1 MGREILPL
9 GELPRSA
16 TAPANPRPCSECPW
30 RTENHGQPHPDGWF
44 TKRNRDRLW
53 AKLRRGESMS
63 CHKTDPSNPVPTGVD
78 PVKAGT
84 TVHECTGALI
94 LQQRETMNYQA
105 CQGHLPTYKAT
116 HPKGM
121 TRIGLVTMVERTIF
135 GGVPLL
141 GAGVAMAR
149 PNLNEPV
156 SHDGLNWNPPTESTD
171 ADPR

>member
-1 MGREILPL
+1 MGHEIHPV
-9 GELPRSA
+9 GEPA
-16 TAPANPRPCSECPW
+16 TSKVAPANPRPCSECPW
-30 RTENHGQPHPDGWF
+30 RTDNHGKPHPDGWF

-53 AKLRRGESMS
+53 AKLRRGDSMS
-63 CHKTDPSNPVPTGVD
+63 CHKTDPSNPVPEGVD

-94 LQQRETMNYQA
+94 LQQREMMNFQA
-105 CQGHLPTYKAT
+105 CKSLPTYKAQ

-121 TRIGLVTMVERTIF
+121 TRTGLLVLVERSMF
-135 GGVPLL
+135 GGVPVL
-141 GAGVAMAR
+141 GGGVAMAR

-156 SHDGLNWNPPTESTD
+156 SHDGLNWTPPTESDD